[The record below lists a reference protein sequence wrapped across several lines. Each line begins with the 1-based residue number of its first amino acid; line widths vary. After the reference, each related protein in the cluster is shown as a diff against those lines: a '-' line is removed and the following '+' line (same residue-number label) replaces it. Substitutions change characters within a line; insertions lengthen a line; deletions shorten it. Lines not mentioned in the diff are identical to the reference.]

1 MKQRKKDRQTE
12 RKILYL
18 KHLSI
23 EIPKKH
29 FFPLIIQILK
39 VHLGISYTI
48 YQKSYTFSDF

>member
-12 RKILYL
+12 RKILFL

-29 FFPLIIQILK
+29 FFPLVIQIFKSTLRNK
-39 VHLGISYTI
+39 LYHISEI
-48 YQKSYTFSDF
+48 LHIQ